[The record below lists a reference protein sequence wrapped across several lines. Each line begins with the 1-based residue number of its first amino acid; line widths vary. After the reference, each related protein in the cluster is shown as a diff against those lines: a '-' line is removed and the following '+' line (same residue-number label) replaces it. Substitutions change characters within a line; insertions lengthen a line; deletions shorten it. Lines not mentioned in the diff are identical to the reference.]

1 MEYMNG
7 RGLTV
12 CLTATPERLRER
24 MLLGGD
30 KRPLVKGKSEA
41 ELGEYVAAV
50 LAERGPYYSRAKV
63 FLESSQLEDRRQIS
77 ATVDC
82 FLADNPGLF

>member
-1 MEYMNG
+1 M
-7 RGLTV
+7 
-12 CLTATPERLRER
+12 
-24 MLLGGD
+24 
-30 KRPLVKGKSEA
+30 
-41 ELGEYVAAV
+41 